1 MGEFSFCQSL
11 SYHSN
16 NAWMSELGL
25 TKNEDVLSDL
35 KKQSIT
41 KLQDNLKK
49 VMMMMMMMIK
59 DTLNR
64 YNSEINPNFLYHI
77 GTGKASRE
85 STATFLLK
93 RTTKLYSIHYLSV
106 LIILFSKDL

>member
-1 MGEFSFCQSL
+1 
-11 SYHSN
+11 
-16 NAWMSELGL
+16 MSELGL

-35 KKQSIT
+35 KKHSIT

-49 VMMMMMMMIK
+49 VMMMMMMMMMMMIK

-64 YNSEINPNFLYHI
+64 YNSDINPNVLYHI
-77 GTGKASRE
+77 GTGKASRK

-93 RTTKLYSIHYLSV
+93 RTTKLYSIHYSSV
-106 LIILFSKDL
+106 LIILFSKEL

>member
-1 MGEFSFCQSL
+1 
-11 SYHSN
+11 
-16 NAWMSELGL
+16 MSELGL

-35 KKQSIT
+35 KKHSIT

-49 VMMMMMMMIK
+49 VMMMMMIK

-64 YNSEINPNFLYHI
+64 YNSDINPNVLYHI
-77 GTGKASRE
+77 GTGKTSRK

-93 RTTKLYSIHYLSV
+93 RTTKLYSIHYSSV
-106 LIILFSKDL
+106 LIILFSKEL

>member
-1 MGEFSFCQSL
+1 
-11 SYHSN
+11 
-16 NAWMSELGL
+16 MSEIGL

-35 KKQSIT
+35 KKHSIT

-49 VMMMMMMMIK
+49 VMMMMMIK

-64 YNSEINPNFLYHI
+64 YNSGINPNFLYHI

-85 STATFLLK
+85 STSTFLLK
-93 RTTKLYSIHYLSV
+93 RTTKLYSIHYSSV

>member
-35 KKQSIT
+35 KKHSIT

-49 VMMMMMMMIK
+49 VMMMMIK

-64 YNSEINPNFLYHI
+64 YNSDINPNFLYHI
-77 GTGKASRE
+77 GTGNASQE
-85 STATFLLK
+85 STATFFLK
-93 RTTKLYSIHYLSV
+93 RTTKLYSIHYSSV

>member
-1 MGEFSFCQSL
+1 
-11 SYHSN
+11 
-16 NAWMSELGL
+16 MSELGL

-35 KKQSIT
+35 KKHSIT

-49 VMMMMMMMIK
+49 VMMMMIK

-64 YNSEINPNFLYHI
+64 YNSDINPNFLYHI

-93 RTTKLYSIHYLSV
+93 GTMNLYSIHYSSV

>member
-1 MGEFSFCQSL
+1 
-11 SYHSN
+11 
-16 NAWMSELGL
+16 MSELGL

-64 YNSEINPNFLYHI
+64 YNSDINPNFLYHI

>member
-1 MGEFSFCQSL
+1 
-11 SYHSN
+11 
-16 NAWMSELGL
+16 MSELGL

-35 KKQSIT
+35 KKHSIT

-49 VMMMMMMMIK
+49 VMMMMMMIK

-64 YNSEINPNFLYHI
+64 YNSDINPNFLYHI

>member
-1 MGEFSFCQSL
+1 
-11 SYHSN
+11 
-16 NAWMSELGL
+16 MSELGL

-49 VMMMMMMMIK
+49 VMMMMMMIK

-64 YNSEINPNFLYHI
+64 YNSDINPNVLYHI

>member
-1 MGEFSFCQSL
+1 
-11 SYHSN
+11 
-16 NAWMSELGL
+16 MSELGL

-35 KKQSIT
+35 KKHSIT

-49 VMMMMMMMIK
+49 VMMMMMIK

-64 YNSEINPNFLYHI
+64 YNSDINPNFLYHI
-77 GTGKASRE
+77 GTGNASRE

-93 RTTKLYSIHYLSV
+93 RTTKLYSIHYSSV

>member
-1 MGEFSFCQSL
+1 
-11 SYHSN
+11 
-16 NAWMSELGL
+16 MSELGL

-35 KKQSIT
+35 KKHSIT

-49 VMMMMMMMIK
+49 VMMMMIK

-64 YNSEINPNFLYHI
+64 YNSDINPNFLYHI
-77 GTGKASRE
+77 GTGNASRE

-93 RTTKLYSIHYLSV
+93 RTTKLYSIHYSSV

>member
-1 MGEFSFCQSL
+1 
-11 SYHSN
+11 
-16 NAWMSELGL
+16 MSEIGL

-35 KKQSIT
+35 KKHSIT

-64 YNSEINPNFLYHI
+64 YNSGINPNFLYHI

-85 STATFLLK
+85 STSTFLLK
-93 RTTKLYSIHYLSV
+93 RTTKLYSIHYSSV

>member
-1 MGEFSFCQSL
+1 
-11 SYHSN
+11 
-16 NAWMSELGL
+16 MSELGL

-35 KKQSIT
+35 KKHSIT

-49 VMMMMMMMIK
+49 VMMMMMIK

-64 YNSEINPNFLYHI
+64 YNSDINPNFLYHI

>member
-1 MGEFSFCQSL
+1 
-11 SYHSN
+11 
-16 NAWMSELGL
+16 MSELGL

-49 VMMMMMMMIK
+49 VMMMMMMMMIK

-64 YNSEINPNFLYHI
+64 YNSDINPNVLYHI
-77 GTGKASRE
+77 GTGKTSRK

>member
-1 MGEFSFCQSL
+1 
-11 SYHSN
+11 
-16 NAWMSELGL
+16 MSELGL

-49 VMMMMMMMIK
+49 VMMMMMMIK

-64 YNSEINPNFLYHI
+64 YNSDINPNFLYHI